1 MDVIK
6 YESEEKIRIDKFLKQ
21 ELSISREKVK
31 KLIEENKI
39 SVNER
44 KVEPSY
50 ILKKNDVIKIYA
62 FEGWKD
68 ENIIKPEKGEIDI
81 VYEDDDII
89 VINKPSGII
98 THPTPKIKS
107 GTLLNYLIYHTK
119 LSNIGAP
126 YRMGVV
132 HRLDKETSGVIVF
145 AKNDFSYWSLI
156 EQFKNRTIK
165 KEYYAIVEGKFPEK
179 KKIVEFKVSPDKE
192 NPTKKKVHFLKG
204 KNALTEIE
212 VEKYM
217 DDLTLLKIK
226 PITGRTHQIRLT
238 LSYLGYPVLGDEKYG
253 RKKTEFINRLALH
266 SYSLNL
272 IHPKTK
278 QNVEF
283 CVPLPEDFK
292 KILTKFNEEEKWKI

>member
-1 MDVIK
+1 MDVIEYK
-6 YESEEKIRIDKFLKQ
+6 KEDKIRIDKFLKQ
-21 ELSISREKVK
+21 ELKISREKIK

-39 SVNER
+39 VVNE
-44 KVEPSY
+44 KKIEPSY
-50 ILKKNDVIKIYA
+50 VLKKNDVIKIYA
-62 FEGWKD
+62 FEDLIDK
-68 ENIIKPEKGEIDI
+68 EIIKPEKGEIDI
-81 VYEDDDII
+81 IYEDEDII

-107 GTLLNYLIYHTK
+107 GTLLNYILYHTK

-156 EQFKNRTIK
+156 EQFKNRLVK

-192 NPTKKKVHFLKG
+192 NPTKMKVHFLKG
-204 KNALTEIE
+204 KEAFTEIE
-212 VEKYM
+212 VEKYI

-238 LSYLGYPVLGDEKYG
+238 LSYLGYPILGDTKYG
-253 RKKTEFINRLALH
+253 QKKAEIVNRLALH
-266 SYSLNL
+266 SYKINF
-272 IHPKTK
+272 IHPKTG
-278 QNVEF
+278 QYLEF
-283 CVPLPEDFK
+283 YASFPEDFK
-292 KILTKFNEEEKWKI
+292 KILINLK